1 MVNLVELQKP
11 LIHFL
16 LKRAGLRQH
25 AVEIEPGTVVSFWV
39 PKEKVPK
46 KKGTVNE
53 VVPEGKSNIAA
64 SKDKTGKN
72 EKEKPAVVLVHGFAA
87 EASSRGS
94 SRSAYWR
101 SSVRAGSAL
110 FRGVDEHVDRP
121 VPRIPSPVFA
131 DRAGTVRRG
140 GVHGGR
146 VQLRGDGGVQNGG
159 GEARPGAQ
167 SRRVGLGHCH
177 DRLDHRRVAG
187 AARVRVVGRTA
198 SPESVKGLKALL
210 SVATYRNLWF
220 PDRLHNDYLKVMFSN
235 RKERAELLEG
245 LVISNK
251 DAVVPALT
259 QRILLLWGE
268 NDNIF
273 NIELAKNM
281 KEKLGE
287 KTTLQAIKKA
297 GHLAHLERPC
307 SERLS
312 KMMNVVKAEKSL
324 LRFFVKRA
332 GLRQHTIEIEPG
344 TIIRFWIP
352 KEKVPKQKRTVN
364 EVVFKGKSDV
374 KAIGKEK
381 SGENSKKK
389 PAVVLVHGF
398 AADGIITWQFQ
409 IGFLARH
416 YEVYMPDL
424 LFFGGSTST
433 STDRS
438 PAFQAWCFLTALERL
453 GVDACTVVGFS
464 YGGFVAF
471 KMAEAKPDVVRNL
484 VVSGSAIDLTDSI
497 TDDMLERLGFA
508 SLAEMLLP
516 ESVKGSKALFSV
528 GAYKKLPFPDWF
540 HNDYLKVMFSNRKE
554 KAELLEG
561 LRILLLWGE
570 NDSIFKIGL
579 AKNMKEQLGEN
590 TTLQAIKKAGHLAHL
605 ERPCVYN
612 RHLKEFLA
620 QLHNEPS
627 QK

>member
-1 MVNLVELQKP
+1 
-11 LIHFL
+11 
-16 LKRAGLRQH
+16 
-25 AVEIEPGTVVSFWV
+25 
-39 PKEKVPK
+39 
-46 KKGTVNE
+46 
-53 VVPEGKSNIAA
+53 
-64 SKDKTGKN
+64 
-72 EKEKPAVVLVHGFAA
+72 
-87 EASSRGS
+87 
-94 SRSAYWR
+94 
-101 SSVRAGSAL
+101 
-110 FRGVDEHVDRP
+110 
-121 VPRIPSPVFA
+121 
-131 DRAGTVRRG
+131 
-140 GVHGGR
+140 
-146 VQLRGDGGVQNGG
+146 
-159 GEARPGAQ
+159 
-167 SRRVGLGHCH
+167 
-177 DRLDHRRVAG
+177 
-187 AARVRVVGRTA
+187 
-198 SPESVKGLKALL
+198 
-210 SVATYRNLWF
+210 
-220 PDRLHNDYLKVMFSN
+220 
-235 RKERAELLEG
+235 
-245 LVISNK
+245 
-251 DAVVPALT
+251 
-259 QRILLLWGE
+259 
-268 NDNIF
+268 
-273 NIELAKNM
+273 
-281 KEKLGE
+281 
-287 KTTLQAIKKA
+287 
-297 GHLAHLERPC
+297 
-307 SERLS
+307 
-312 KMMNVVKAEKSL
+312 MMNVVKAEKSL
-324 LRFFVKRA
+324 VRFFVKRA

-352 KEKVPKQKRTVN
+352 KEKVPKQKGTVN
-364 EVVFKGKSDV
+364 EAVFKGKSDV

-389 PAVVLVHGF
+389 PAVVLMHGF
-398 AADGIITWQFQ
+398 AADGIVTWQFQ
-409 IGFLARH
+409 IGILARH
-416 YEVYMPDL
+416 YEVYVPDL

-438 PAFQAWCFLTALERL
+438 PAFQARCFLTALERL

-497 TDDMLERLGFA
+497 TDESLERLGFA

-554 KAELLEG
+554 RAELLEG
-561 LRILLLWGE
+561 LVIRNKDAKVPALTQRILLLWGE

>member
-25 AVEIEPGTVVSFWV
+25 AVEIEPGTIVSFWV

-53 VVPEGKSNIAA
+53 VVPEGKSDIAA

-87 EASSRGS
+87 EGVITWQFQIGILAKQYACLLTALERLGVEACTVVGFSYGGMVAFKMAEAKPDLVRNLVVSGSVIAMTDSITDESLERLGFASS
-94 SRSAYWR
+94 AE
-101 SSVRAGSAL
+101 L
-110 FRGVDEHVDRP
+110 
-121 VPRIPSPVFA
+121 
-131 DRAGTVRRG
+131 
-140 GVHGGR
+140 
-146 VQLRGDGGVQNGG
+146 L
-159 GEARPGAQ
+159 
-167 SRRVGLGHCH
+167 L
-177 DRLDHRRVAG
+177 
-187 AARVRVVGRTA
+187 
-198 SPESVKGLKALL
+198 PESVKGLKALL
-210 SVATYRNLWF
+210 SVATYGNLWF

-324 LRFFVKRA
+324 VRFFVKRA

-352 KEKVPKQKRTVN
+352 KEKVPKQKGTVN
-364 EVVFKGKSDV
+364 EAVFKGKSDV

-389 PAVVLVHGF
+389 PAVVLMHGF
-398 AADGIITWQFQ
+398 AADGIVTWQFQ
-409 IGFLARH
+409 IGILARH
-416 YEVYMPDL
+416 YEV
-424 LFFGGSTST
+424 T

-438 PAFQAWCFLTALERL
+438 PAFQARCFLTALERL

-554 KAELLEG
+554 RAELLEG